1 MSAKKLQ
8 RAFAQWAAEGRPLV
22 LATVFETAGS
32 TYSKSGAQML
42 ITADGKFQGMLSGG
56 CLEGDLALRAAAVIA
71 SASPQTVSY
80 DLGQNDEELW
90 GLGVGCDGLMRIFL
104 QPLVAENGYEPFAS
118 MSKAFAGEN
127 DQVAITVLESSL
139 EDLPA
144 GSTLITVAGDLG
156 WTDIGE
162 VWQPQIRTLE
172 SRVGGQGESICESSC
187 ESMAIDGN
195 ETRVLVSILRPPP
208 SVLVLGGGL
217 DAEPVVRFADELG
230 WRVTISD
237 HRPAYIESGD
247 FATAEHI
254 CCLPVADVATEL
266 DLNIFSAVIVM
277 SHHLASDR
285 RYLQQIAATSIPYV
299 GLLGPPDRRQ
309 RLLDDLGDAA
319 DRLAGRIRGPAGI
332 DIGARGPAPIALSI
346 IAEMHQFLMHKST

>member
-8 RAFAQWAAEGRPLV
+8 QAFERWAAEGRPLV

-32 TYSKSGAQML
+32 TYSKAGAQML

-56 CLEGDLALRAAAVIA
+56 CLEGDLAERATAVA
-71 SASPQTVSY
+71 SSGSPQRVSY

-104 QPLVAENGYEPFAS
+104 QPLDVENGYEPFAS
-118 MSKAFAGEN
+118 MTKAFAGQH

-144 GSTLITVAGDLG
+144 GSTLVTVADDLS
-156 WTDIGE
+156 WTDIGK
-162 VWQPQIRTLE
+162 VWQPQIRALE
-172 SRVGGQGESICESSC
+172 SSVLCKGKGDSTCEL
-187 ESMAIDGN
+187 ITLDGS
-195 ETRVLVSILRPPP
+195 ETKVLISTLRPPP

-247 FATAEHI
+247 FASAENV
-254 CCLPVADVATEL
+254 CCLPVADITTEL
-266 DLNIFSAVIVM
+266 DLDIFSAAIVM

-285 RYLQQIAATSIPYV
+285 QYLEQIAAASIPYI
-299 GLLGPPDRRQ
+299 GLLGPPDRRK

-319 DRLAGRIRGPAGI
+319 DRLAGRIHGPAGI

-346 IAEMHQFLMHKST
+346 IAQMHQFLVHKST

>member
-32 TYSKSGAQML
+32 TYSKPGAQML

-56 CLEGDLALRAAAVIA
+56 CLEGDLALRAATVIS

-104 QPLVAENGYEPFAS
+104 QPLVAANGYEPFTS
-118 MSKAFAGEN
+118 MSKAFAGDN

-139 EDLPA
+139 QELPA
-144 GSTLITVAGDLG
+144 GSTLVTVSGDLG
-156 WTDIGE
+156 WTDIGKA
-162 VWQPQIRTLE
+162 WQPQFRALE
-172 SRVGGQGESICESSC
+172 GGVPGRSESTC
-187 ESMAIDGN
+187 ESMALEGN
-195 ETRVLVSILRPPP
+195 EIRVLVSILRPPP

-247 FATAEHI
+247 FATAEQI
-254 CCLPVADVATEL
+254 CCLPVAEIATEL

-285 RYLQQIAATSIPYV
+285 QYLQQIAVVSIPYV

-309 RLLDDLGDAA
+309 RLLDDLGDVA
-319 DRLAGRIRGPAGI
+319 DRLAGRIHGPAGI

-346 IAEMHQFLMHKST
+346 IAEMHQFLMHKTT